1 MDRDLLLRTY
11 ASRRM
16 VPALLQNQTS
26 ICGLCSAEP
35 SPKIEFVFSASP
47 ETIPAREPPGV

>member
-26 ICGLCSAEP
+26 ICGLKLRRAVTED
-35 SPKIEFVFSASP
+35 
-47 ETIPAREPPGV
+47 